1 MNYFPRHRRDESFP
15 CVLTLFSLQ
24 SGHHYFRTIEPSCW
38 QLVIQSPIVKNQT
51 ENARIHTHTHKLI
64 EKENS
69 QKLNITKYNKFKII
83 FLLTSIS

>member
-1 MNYFPRHRRDESFP
+1 MS
-15 CVLTLFSLQ
+15 
-24 SGHHYFRTIEPSCW
+24 
-38 QLVIQSPIVKNQT
+38 
-51 ENARIHTHTHKLI
+51 ARIHTHTHKLI